1 MMAQPT
7 MKKVK
12 GDGVA
17 IQLAIW
23 EGSGKSILCIHGIT
37 ANCRCWDVLASTL
50 SPKQRVLAMDLRG
63 RGGSD
68 KPASGYS
75 LEHHIED
82 IRSLLDDLGLKEVVL
97 MGHSLGAFISLAF
110 GAKYPERLDRIVL
123 VDGGGALSK
132 EQLDKVFQGIKP
144 ALDRL
149 GKIFPSSDAY
159 LDIMKQAPYIQPW
172 SPAIETYYRYELEKT
187 NGGVR
192 VNIRPEHIQEEAQNM
207 RKVPTDSFY
216 PLITCKTLIL
226 RATNGLLSQDDILL
240 PQPVVSRMV
249 EEIPKA
255 RRVDV
260 VGTNHYGIMFQ
271 PNEFRDRAI
280 QAFLDEP

>member
-1 MMAQPT
+1 MAQPI

-12 GDGVA
+12 GDGAA
-17 IQLAIW
+17 IQLAVW
-23 EGSGKSILCIHGIT
+23 EGTGKSILCIHGIT
-37 ANCRCWDVLASTL
+37 ANCRCWDVLASAL
-50 SPKQRVLAMDLRG
+50 SPKHRVLAMDLRG

-68 KPASGYS
+68 KPESGYS
-75 LEHHIED
+75 LEHHIRD
-82 IRSLLDDLGLKEVVL
+82 IRSLLVDLGLKEVVL
-97 MGHSLGAFISLAF
+97 MGHSLGAFVSLGF
-110 GAKYPERLDRIVL
+110 CAKHPECVNRIVL

-132 EQLDKVFQGIKP
+132 EQLDKVFQGVKP

-149 GKIFPSSDAY
+149 GKTFPSPDAY

-172 SPAIETYYRYELEKT
+172 SPAIETYYRYELEKAD
-187 NGGVR
+187 GGVR
-192 VNIRPEHIQEEAQNM
+192 VNIRREHIQEEAQNM
-207 RKVPTDSFY
+207 RTVAIDSFY

-226 RATNGLLSQDDILL
+226 RATIGLLSQDDLLL
-240 PQPVVSRMV
+240 PGPVVARML

-255 RRVDV
+255 RRIDV

-280 QAFLDEP
+280 HSFLDEP